1 MSGAI
6 AVHRGGR
13 GFHGERSMS
22 VTQYTITVEQLIP
35 GLFIVIDKDK
45 CPFRKNQI
53 KIKDEKQIARIKAA
67 GLTHVNFV
75 LEKSDGW
82 PLPPEG
88 ADKGS
93 GGGASSGGAGAG
105 AGAAA
110 APEDRPAGAKTP
122 VSFELLGL
130 KKETVEKNK
139 ERRQAFAKCEK
150 RYDQTMGQVGAIMR
164 RISGRSGEAA
174 GEAVKVVDALVNTFL
189 SDRDTM
195 ISLMQSKPGE
205 DQKNYHSLNV
215 TVLAMMLGK
224 EMKMKAEA
232 MQALGMGC
240 LLHDIGKGR
249 VPMQAVS
256 SKGVTTISKAADKY
270 LKEHP
275 IIGARLAAD
284 LQEIPKAAVAIIAQ
298 HHERVNGS
306 GYPRGLKGDKV
317 SPFAGIC
324 AVADVFDNLVN
335 RAKPGAKPGAAD
347 GRNLTPHEAL
357 KHMFSRM
364 KASLDARFLQAFV
377 RLMGVYPAGTCV
389 ELSNGQMGMVVTTN
403 PRNAARPTVLMY
415 HPEVPKREALMV
427 DLAVEDTM
435 EITRFVRPDELSRE
449 VFAYLSPSNNINY
462 YADNVP
468 EGG

>member
-1 MSGAI
+1 
-6 AVHRGGR
+6 
-13 GFHGERSMS
+13 MS
-22 VTQYTITVEQLIP
+22 VTQYTITVEQLVP
-35 GLFIVIDKDK
+35 GLFIVMDKDT
-45 CPFRKNQI
+45 CPFRKNQL
-53 KIKDEKQIARIKAA
+53 KIKDEKQIARIREA
-67 GLTHVNFV
+67 GVKHVNFV

-82 PLPPEG
+82 PLPPEEAQRGQGGG
-88 ADKGS
+88 APGGAS
-93 GGGASSGGAGAG
+93 GGGSAGGGG
-105 AGAAA
+105 A

-174 GEAVKVVDALVNTFL
+174 GEAVKVIDALVSTFL

-205 DQKNYHSLNV
+205 EQKNYHSLNV

-224 EMKMKAEA
+224 EVKMKAEA

-256 SKGVTTISKAADKY
+256 SQGVTTISKAADKY

-298 HHERVNGS
+298 HHEQVNGS
-306 GYPRGLKGDKV
+306 GYPRGLKGDKI

-324 AVADVFDNLVN
+324 AVANVFDNLVN
-335 RAKPGAKPGAAD
+335 TSDSSKSM
-347 GRNLTPHEAL
+347 TPHEAL

-364 KASLDARFLQAFV
+364 KGGLDPRFLQVFV

-403 PRNAARPTVLMY
+403 PRHAARPVVLMY

-427 DLAVEDTM
+427 DLTVEETM
-435 EITRFVRPDELSRE
+435 EITRAVRVEELSRE

-468 EGG
+468 EAG

>member
-1 MSGAI
+1 M
-6 AVHRGGR
+6 
-13 GFHGERSMS
+13 
-22 VTQYTITVEQLIP
+22 TQYTITVEQLTP
-35 GLFIVIDKDK
+35 GLFIIMDKDK

-53 KIKDEKQIARIKAA
+53 KIKDEKQIARIRQA

-82 PLPPEG
+82 PLPPEDAQKG
-88 ADKGS
+88 PGGS
-93 GGGASSGGAGAG
+93 GGPGGSAGDNGGAASGR
-105 AGAAA
+105 A
-110 APEDRPAGAKTP
+110 APSAQDRPAGAKTP

-150 RYDQTMGQVGAIMR
+150 RYDQTMGRVGAIMR

-174 GEAVKVVDALVNTFL
+174 GEAVKVIDALVDTFL

-205 DQKNYHSLNV
+205 EQKNYHSLNV

-224 EMKMKAEA
+224 ELKMKAEH

-256 SKGVTTISKAADKY
+256 STGITTMSKAADKY

-275 IIGARLAAD
+275 LIGARLAAD

-298 HHERVNGS
+298 HHEMVNGS
-306 GYPRGLKGDKV
+306 GYPRGLRGGRI

-324 AVADVFDNLVN
+324 AVADIFDNLVN
-335 RAKPGAKPGAAD
+335 QGGKAD
-347 GRNLTPHEAL
+347 KSRLTPHEAL
-357 KHMFSRM
+357 KHMYARM
-364 KASLDARFLQAFV
+364 KSGLDPRFLQAFV

-403 PRNAARPTVLMY
+403 PRHAARPVVLMY

-427 DLAVEDTM
+427 DLVVEDAM
-435 EITRFVRPDELSRE
+435 EITRFVRPEELPRE
-449 VFAYLSPSNNINY
+449 VFAYLSPSSNINY

-468 EGG
+468 EG

>member
-1 MSGAI
+1 MSL
-6 AVHRGGR
+6 
-13 GFHGERSMS
+13 
-22 VTQYTITVEQLIP
+22 TQYTITVEQLIP
-35 GLFIVIDKDK
+35 GLFIVVDKDK
-45 CPFRKNQI
+45 CPFRKHQF

-82 PLPPEG
+82 PLPPEE
-88 ADKGS
+88 AEKRS
-93 GGGASSGGAGAG
+93 GGGGAAPSGGSAGADT
-105 AGAAA
+105 APS

-139 ERRQAFAKCEK
+139 ERRQTFAKCEK
-150 RYDQTMGQVGAIMR
+150 RYDQAMGQVGTIMR

-174 GEAVKVVDALVNTFL
+174 GEAVKVIDALVNTFL

-205 DQKNYHSLNV
+205 EQKNYHSLNV

-224 EMKMKAEA
+224 ELKMKAQA

-256 SKGVTTISKAADKY
+256 TKGVTTMSKAADKY

-284 LQEIPKAAVAIIAQ
+284 LQEIPKAAVSIIAQ

-306 GYPRGLKGDKV
+306 GYPRGLRGDKI

-335 RAKPGAKPGAAD
+335 KAKSGAKAGSDD
-347 GRNLTPHEAL
+347 GRLTPHEAL

-364 KASLDARFLQAFV
+364 KNSLDSRFLQAFV

-403 PRNAARPTVLMY
+403 PRHAARPTVLMY

-427 DLAVEDTM
+427 DLTVEDTM
-435 EITRFVRPDELSRE
+435 EIVRFVRPDELSRE